1 MDKYTKKE
9 TKETKETDKKD
20 PKQRGSLSLTDLI
33 LFGLGNVVGAGIFI
47 IISKS
52 ILYGG
57 NFSLYALLTVAVIS
71 MIMGFCYIEIYGRYS
86 SSITEYL
93 AVKNTMGET
102 VGQITLYAIYLFA
115 LLSGVTIVT
124 AMAKYA
130 CKCDLVS
137 NIKNNM
143 SWTSDNH
150 HSTLET
156 AFSIAILLIIAGIN
170 YLGIETSKIVANTI
184 SVVML
189 AVIGGII
196 ALSLPYINA
205 GKIAT
210 KTPQMNSFTS
220 GSSST
225 ASKGGG
231 SSTKPWDNFVLSAIL
246 SLFLYNGYDF
256 LVKISDESEDVENN
270 KTALIATIGITTLLY
285 AGIMIAGICVLG
297 YGKAGTTYNIITQ
310 LYEILTTSKLASAVY
325 MAGLF
330 IMFNTGF
337 LSVMSAT
344 KFMEGLGKDSKIF
357 MPEFWA
363 KTNEHDAPVNAIW
376 VSLAICIFFALF
388 NNETLM
394 AIFSNFT
401 CVAILILISI
411 ALLILRWRER
421 DDVAA
426 QLKHNYIWGN
436 VSNMPV
442 PVMANLGIL
451 FYIMYEMFKNKFW
464 IHVI

>member
-1 MDKYTKKE
+1 MTEEKDEK
-9 TKETKETDKKD
+9 TDKKGE
-20 PKQRGSLSLTDLI
+20 KRGSLSLTDLI

-57 NFSLYALLTVAVIS
+57 NFSLYALLTVAMIS

-93 AVKNTMGET
+93 AVKNTMGEGT
-102 VGQITLYAIYLFA
+102 GQITLYAIYMFA

-130 CKCDLVS
+130 CKCDLVDS
-137 NIKNNM
+137 IKKNM
-143 SWTSDNH
+143 SWTSDSH

-156 AFSIAILLIIAGIN
+156 AFSIALLCIMAFIN
-170 YLGIETSKIVANTI
+170 FMGIETSKVVANTI

-189 AVIGGII
+189 AVILGII
-196 ALSLPYINA
+196 VLSLPYIEWDKLA
-205 GKIAT
+205 A
-210 KTPQMNSFTS
+210 KTPQMD
-220 GSSST
+220 GP
-225 ASKGGG
+225 
-231 SSTKPWDNFVLSAIL
+231 STKPWDNFVLSAIL

-256 LVKISDESEDVENN
+256 LVKISDESADPENN
-270 KTALIATIGITTLLY
+270 KTALVATIGVTTLLY

-297 YGKAGTTYNIITQ
+297 YKKAGASHNIITQ
-310 LYEILTTSKLASAVY
+310 LYELLTTSKWASAVY

-337 LSVMSAT
+337 LSIMSAT
-344 KFMEGLGKDSKIF
+344 KFMEGLGKDKKIF

-363 KTNEHDAPVNAIW
+363 KTNANDAPSNAIW
-376 VSLAICIFFALF
+376 ISLAICVFFALF
-388 NNETLM
+388 NNATLM

-401 CVAILILISI
+401 CISILILISI
-411 ALLILRWRER
+411 ALLILRWQEK
-421 DDVAA
+421 DDLEA

-442 PVMANLGIL
+442 PVMANLGVL
-451 FYIMYEMFKNKFW
+451 FYIMYEMVKNKFW

>member
-1 MDKYTKKE
+1 MTEEKTD
-9 TKETKETDKKD
+9 ETDKKD
-20 PKQRGSLSLTDLI
+20 PKKRGSLSLTDLI

-57 NFSLYALLTVAVIS
+57 NKSIYALLTVAVIS

-130 CKCDLVS
+130 CKCDLV
-137 NIKNNM
+137 M
-143 SWTSDNH
+143 SWTTDSHN
-150 HSTLET
+150 STLET
-156 AFSIAILLIIAGIN
+156 AFSIALLLIIAGVN
-170 YLGIETSKIVANTI
+170 YFGIETSKIVANTI
-184 SVVML
+184 SVIML
-189 AVIGGII
+189 AVIIGII
-196 ALSLPYINA
+196 VLSLPYIDA
-205 GKIAT
+205 GKIV
-210 KTPQMNSFTS
+210 
-220 GSSST
+220 
-225 ASKGGG
+225 ASAPFQG
-231 SSTKPWDNFVLSAIL
+231 SSTESKGPWDNFVLSAIL

-297 YGKAGTTYNIITQ
+297 YSKAGTSHNIITQ
-310 LYEILTTSKLASAVY
+310 LYEILTNGKWASAVY

-344 KFMEGLGKDSKIF
+344 KFMEGLGKDKKIF

-363 KTNEHDAPVNAIW
+363 KTNEYDAPVNAIL
-376 VSLAICIFFALF
+376 VSLAICVFFALF
-388 NNETLM
+388 NNATLM

-401 CVAILILISI
+401 CILILILISI
-411 ALLILRWRER
+411 ALLILRWREK
-421 DDVAA
+421 DDLEA

>member
-1 MDKYTKKE
+1 MEEKKQE
-9 TKETKETDKKD
+9 KTDEKGEK
-20 PKQRGSLSLTDLI
+20 RGSLSLTDLI

-57 NFSLYALLTVAVIS
+57 NFSLHALLTVAVIS

-93 AVKNTMGET
+93 AVKNTMGEGT
-102 VGQITLYAIYLFA
+102 GQITLYAIYMFA

-130 CKCDLVS
+130 CKCDLVDS
-137 NIKNNM
+137 IKKNM
-143 SWTSDNH
+143 SWTTDSH

-156 AFSIAILLIIAGIN
+156 AFAVALLCIMAFIN
-170 YLGIETSKIVANTI
+170 FMGIETSKVVANTI

-189 AVIGGII
+189 AVILGII
-196 ALSLPYINA
+196 VLSLPYIEWDKLA
-205 GKIAT
+205 A
-210 KTPQMNSFTS
+210 KTPQMDGFAS
-220 GSSST
+220 GS
-225 ASKGGG
+225 
-231 SSTKPWDNFVLSAIL
+231 KPWDNFVLSAIL

-256 LVKISDESEDVENN
+256 LVKISDESADPENN

-297 YGKAGTTYNIITQ
+297 YKKAGASHNIITQ
-310 LYEILTTSKLASAVY
+310 LYELLTTSKWASAVY

-337 LSVMSAT
+337 LSIMSAT
-344 KFMEGLGKDSKIF
+344 KFMEGLGKDKKIF

-363 KTNEHDAPVNAIW
+363 KTNENDAPSNAIW
-376 VSLAICIFFALF
+376 ISLAICVFFALF
-388 NNETLM
+388 NNATLM

-401 CVAILILISI
+401 CISILILISI
-411 ALLILRWRER
+411 ALLILRWQEK
-421 DDVAA
+421 DDLEA

-442 PVMANLGIL
+442 PVMANLGVL
-451 FYIMYEMFKNKFW
+451 FYIMYEMVKNKFW

>member
-1 MDKYTKKE
+1 MEETQKKDE
-9 TKETKETDKKD
+9 KTDKKD
-20 PKQRGSLSLTDLI
+20 EKQRGSLSLTDLI

-52 ILYGG
+52 IFFGG
-57 NFSLYALLTVAVIS
+57 NKSLYALLAVAAVS
-71 MIMGFCYIEIYGRYS
+71 MTMGFCYIEIYGRYS

-93 AVKNTMGET
+93 AVKNTMGEG
-102 VGQITLYAIYLFA
+102 VGQITLYAIYMFA

-130 CKCDLVS
+130 CNCDLVDS
-137 NIKNNM
+137 VKKNM
-143 SWTSDNH
+143 SWTTDSH

-156 AFSIAILLIIAGIN
+156 AFSIALLFIIAFIN
-170 YLGIETSKIVANTI
+170 FLGIETSKLVANSI
-184 SVVML
+184 SVIML
-189 AVIGGII
+189 AVILGII
-196 ALSLPYINA
+196 VLSLPYIEWS
-205 GKIAT
+205 KL
-210 KTPQMNSFTS
+210 
-220 GSSST
+220 T
-225 ASKGGG
+225 ASAPLP
-231 SSTKPWDNFVLSAIL
+231 STPATKPWDNFVLSAIL

-256 LVKISDESEDVENN
+256 LVKISDESADPENN
-270 KTALIATIGITTLLY
+270 KTALIATIGMTTLLY

-297 YGKAGTTYNIITQ
+297 YKKAGTTHNIVTN
-310 LYEILTTSKLASAVY
+310 LYEMLTTSKWASAVY

-337 LSVMSAT
+337 LSIMSAT
-344 KFMEGLGKDSKIF
+344 KFMEGLGKDNRIF

-363 KTNEHDAPVNAIW
+363 KTNEYDAPSNAIW
-376 VSLAICIFFALF
+376 ITLAISVFFALF
-388 NNETLM
+388 NNATLL

-401 CVAILILISI
+401 CVATLILISI
-411 ALLILRWRER
+411 ALLILRWREK
-421 DDVAA
+421 DDVEA

-442 PVMANLGIL
+442 PVIANLGVL

>member
-1 MDKYTKKE
+1 MTEETKKQDE
-9 TKETKETDKKD
+9 KTDKKTDKKD
-20 PKQRGSLSLTDLI
+20 RGSLSLTDLI

-52 ILYGG
+52 IFFGG

-93 AVKNTMGET
+93 AVKNTMGEG
-102 VGQITLYAIYLFA
+102 VGQITLYAIYMFA

-130 CKCDLVS
+130 CKCDLVDS
-137 NIKNNM
+137 VKKNM
-143 SWTSDNH
+143 SWTTDSH

-156 AFSIAILLIIAGIN
+156 AFSVALLFIIAFIN
-170 YLGIETSKIVANTI
+170 FLGIETSKLVANTI

-189 AVIGGII
+189 AVILGII
-196 ALSLPYINA
+196 VLSLPYIEWSKLA
-205 GKIAT
+205 
-210 KTPQMNSFTS
+210 
-220 GSSST
+220 
-225 ASKGGG
+225 ASAPFQGGG
-231 SSTKPWDNFVLSAIL
+231 SSTQSKGPWDNFVLSAIL

-256 LVKISDESEDVENN
+256 LVKISDESADPENN

-297 YGKAGTTYNIITQ
+297 YKKAGTTHNIVTN
-310 LYEILTTSKLASAVY
+310 LYEMLTTSKWASAVY

-337 LSVMSAT
+337 LSIMSAT
-344 KFMEGLGKDSKIF
+344 KFMEGLGKDKKIF

-363 KTNEHDAPVNAIW
+363 KTNENDAPSNAIW
-376 VSLAICIFFALF
+376 ITLAISVFFAMF
-388 NNETLM
+388 NNATLL

-401 CVAILILISI
+401 CVATLILISI
-411 ALLILRWRER
+411 ALLILRWREK
-421 DDVAA
+421 DDVEA

-436 VSNMPV
+436 VSNMPI
-442 PVMANLGIL
+442 PVIANLGVL
-451 FYIMYEMFKNKFW
+451 FYIMYEMIKNKFW

>member
-1 MDKYTKKE
+1 MTEKTKDEK
-9 TKETKETDKKD
+9 TDKKD
-20 PKQRGSLSLTDLI
+20 KKQRGSLSLTDLI

-52 ILYGG
+52 IFFGG
-57 NFSLYALLTVAVIS
+57 NFSLYALLAVAAIS

-93 AVKNTMGET
+93 AVKNTMGEG
-102 VGQITLYAIYLFA
+102 VGQITLYAIYMFA

-130 CKCDLVS
+130 CKCDLVDS
-137 NIKNNM
+137 VKKNM
-143 SWTSDNH
+143 SWTTDSH

-156 AFSIAILLIIAGIN
+156 AFSVALLFIIAFIN
-170 YLGIETSKIVANTI
+170 FLGIETSKLVANTI

-189 AVIGGII
+189 AVILGII
-196 ALSLPYINA
+196 VLSLPYIEWSKLTA
-205 GKIAT
+205 SAP
-210 KTPQMNSFTS
+210 TPNGG
-220 GSSST
+220 GSSTGSN
-225 ASKGGG
+225 SGG

-256 LVKISDESEDVENN
+256 LVKISDESADPENN
-270 KTALIATIGITTLLY
+270 KTALIATIGMTTLLY

-297 YGKAGTTYNIITQ
+297 YKKAGTTHNIVTN
-310 LYEILTTSKLASAVY
+310 LYEILTTSKWASAVY

-337 LSVMSAT
+337 LSIMSAT
-344 KFMEGLGKDSKIF
+344 KFMEGLGKDKKIF

-363 KTNEHDAPVNAIW
+363 KTNENDAPSNAIW
-376 VSLAICIFFALF
+376 ITLAISVFFALF
-388 NNETLM
+388 NNATLL

-401 CVAILILISI
+401 CVATLILISI
-411 ALLILRWRER
+411 ALLILRWREK
-421 DDVAA
+421 DDLES

-442 PVMANLGIL
+442 PVIANLGAL

>member
-1 MDKYTKKE
+1 MEEPK
-9 TKETKETDKKD
+9 KKD
-20 PKQRGSLSLTDLI
+20 EKTDEKTDEKRGSLSLTDLI

-57 NFSLYALLTVAVIS
+57 NFSLHALLTVAVIS
-71 MIMGFCYIEIYGRYS
+71 MVMGFCYIEIYGRYS

-93 AVKNTMGET
+93 AVKNTMGEG
-102 VGQITLYAIYLFA
+102 VGQITLYAIYMFA

-130 CKCDLVS
+130 CKCDLVDS
-137 NIKNNM
+137 IKKNM

-156 AFSIAILLIIAGIN
+156 AFSVALLCIMAFIN
-170 YLGIETSKIVANTI
+170 FMGIETSKVVANTI

-189 AVIGGII
+189 AVILGII
-196 ALSLPYINA
+196 VLSLPYIEWNKLGA
-205 GKIAT
+205 
-210 KTPQMNSFTS
+210 KTPQMDGFAS
-220 GSSST
+220 GS
-225 ASKGGG
+225 KG
-231 SSTKPWDNFVLSAIL
+231 PWDNFVLSAIL

-256 LVKISDESEDVENN
+256 LVKISDESADPENN
-270 KTALIATIGITTLLY
+270 KTALVATIGITTLLY
-285 AGIMIAGICVLG
+285 VGIMIAGICVLG
-297 YGKAGTTYNIITQ
+297 YKKAGTTHNMITQ
-310 LYEILTTSKLASAVY
+310 LYELLTTSKWASAVY

-337 LSVMSAT
+337 LSIMSAT
-344 KFMEGLGKDSKIF
+344 KFMEGLGKDKKIF

-363 KTNEHDAPVNAIW
+363 KTNENDAPSNAIW
-376 VSLAICIFFALF
+376 ISLAICIFFALF

-401 CVAILILISI
+401 CISILILISI
-411 ALLILRWRER
+411 ALLILRWQEK
-421 DDVAA
+421 DDLEA

-442 PVMANLGIL
+442 PVMANLGVL

>member
-1 MDKYTKKE
+1 MSESSEDEK
-9 TKETKETDKKD
+9 TDKKD
-20 PKQRGSLSLTDLI
+20 KKQRGSLSLTDLI

-52 ILYGG
+52 IFFGG
-57 NFSLYALLTVAVIS
+57 NFSLYALLAVAAIS

-93 AVKNTMGET
+93 AVKNTMGEG
-102 VGQITLYAIYLFA
+102 VGQITLYAIYMFA

-130 CKCDLVS
+130 CKCDLVDS
-137 NIKNNM
+137 VKKNM
-143 SWTSDNH
+143 SWTTDSH

-156 AFSIAILLIIAGIN
+156 AFSVALLFIIAFIN
-170 YLGIETSKIVANTI
+170 FLGIETSKLVANTI

-189 AVIGGII
+189 VVILGII
-196 ALSLPYINA
+196 VLSLPYIEWS
-205 GKIAT
+205 KL
-210 KTPQMNSFTS
+210 
-220 GSSST
+220 T
-225 ASKGGG
+225 ASAPTPNGGG
-231 SSTKPWDNFVLSAIL
+231 SSSSTQSKGPWDNFVLSAIL

-256 LVKISDESEDVENN
+256 LVKISDESADPENN
-270 KTALIATIGITTLLY
+270 KTALIATISMTTLLY

-297 YGKAGTTYNIITQ
+297 YKKAGTTHNIVTN
-310 LYEILTTSKLASAVY
+310 LYEMLTTSKWASAVY

-337 LSVMSAT
+337 LSIMSAT
-344 KFMEGLGKDSKIF
+344 KFMEGLGKDKKIF

-363 KTNEHDAPVNAIW
+363 KTNENDAPSNAIW
-376 VSLAICIFFALF
+376 ITLAISVFFALF
-388 NNETLM
+388 NNATLL

-401 CVAILILISI
+401 CVATLILISI
-411 ALLILRWRER
+411 ALLILRWREK
-421 DDVAA
+421 DDLES

-442 PVMANLGIL
+442 PVIANLGVL

>member
-1 MDKYTKKE
+1 MEETKKQDE
-9 TKETKETDKKD
+9 KTDKKGE
-20 PKQRGSLSLTDLI
+20 KQRGSLSLTDLI

-52 ILYGG
+52 IFFGG
-57 NFSLYALLTVAVIS
+57 NFSLYALLAVAVIS

-93 AVKNTMGET
+93 AVKNTMGEG
-102 VGQITLYAIYLFA
+102 VGQITLYAIYMFA

-130 CKCDLVS
+130 CKCDLVDS
-137 NIKNNM
+137 VKKNM
-143 SWTSDNH
+143 SWTTDSH

-156 AFSIAILLIIAGIN
+156 AFSIAVLFIMAFIN
-170 YLGIETSKIVANTI
+170 FLGIETSKVVANSI
-184 SVVML
+184 SVIML
-189 AVIGGII
+189 AVILGII
-196 ALSLPYINA
+196 VLSLPNIEWSKLTA
-205 GKIAT
+205 PA
-210 KTPQMNSFTS
+210 PM
-220 GSSST
+220 GSSS
-225 ASKGGG
+225 KG
-231 SSTKPWDNFVLSAIL
+231 TWDNFVLSAIL

-256 LVKISDESEDVENN
+256 LVKISDESADPENN
-270 KTALIATIGITTLLY
+270 KTALIATIGMTTLLY

-297 YGKAGTTYNIITQ
+297 YKKAGTTHNIVTN
-310 LYEILTTSKLASAVY
+310 LYEILTTSKWASAVY

-337 LSVMSAT
+337 LSIMSAT
-344 KFMEGLGKDSKIF
+344 KFMEGLGKDKKIF

-363 KTNEHDAPVNAIW
+363 KTNENDAPSNAIW
-376 VSLAICIFFALF
+376 ITLAISVFFALF
-388 NNETLM
+388 NNATLL

-401 CVAILILISI
+401 CVATLILISI
-411 ALLILRWRER
+411 ALLILRWQEK
-421 DDVAA
+421 DDVEA

-442 PVMANLGIL
+442 PVIANLGVL
-451 FYIMYEMFKNKFW
+451 FYIMYEMFKNRFW

>member
-1 MDKYTKKE
+1 MKE
-9 TKETKETDKKD
+9 KTDKKD
-20 PKQRGSLSLTDLI
+20 QKQRGSLSLTDLI

-52 ILYGG
+52 IFYGG
-57 NFSLYALLTVAVIS
+57 NFSLYALATVATIS

-93 AVKNTMGET
+93 AVKNTMGEG
-102 VGQITLYAIYLFA
+102 VGQITLYAIYMFA

-130 CKCDLVS
+130 CKCDLVETV
-137 NIKNNM
+137 KHNM
-143 SWTSDNH
+143 SWTTDSH

-156 AFSIAILLIIAGIN
+156 AFSVALLCIMAGIN
-170 YLGIETSKIVANTI
+170 FMGIETSKVVANTI

-189 AVIGGII
+189 VVILGII
-196 ALSLPYINA
+196 VLSLPYIKWDKLA
-205 GKIAT
+205 APVSMGGSSSTAST
-210 KTPQMNSFTS
+210 GG

-225 ASKGGG
+225 ASKG
-231 SSTKPWDNFVLSAIL
+231 PWDNFVLSAIL

-256 LVKISDESEDVENN
+256 LVKISDESADPENN
-270 KTALIATIGITTLLY
+270 KTALISTIGITTLLY

-297 YGKAGTTYNIITQ
+297 YKKAGATHNIVTN
-310 LYEILTTSKLASAVY
+310 LYEMLTTSKWASAVY

-337 LSVMSAT
+337 LSIMSAT

-363 KTNEHDAPVNAIW
+363 KTNEYDAPSNAIW
-376 VSLAICIFFALF
+376 ISLAICVFFALF
-388 NNETLM
+388 NNATLM

-401 CVAILILISI
+401 CVATLILISI
-411 ALLILRWRER
+411 ALLILRWQEK
-421 DDVAA
+421 DDLEA
-426 QLKHNYIWGN
+426 QLKYNYIWGN

-442 PVMANLGIL
+442 PVIANLGVL